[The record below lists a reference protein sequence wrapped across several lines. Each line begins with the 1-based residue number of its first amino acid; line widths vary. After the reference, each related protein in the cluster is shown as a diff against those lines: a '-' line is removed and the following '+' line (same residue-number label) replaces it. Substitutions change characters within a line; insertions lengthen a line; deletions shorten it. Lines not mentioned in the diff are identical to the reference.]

1 MRRVDAASSG
11 VLHAR
16 ERAVASQISL
26 ITRPGVSVD
35 LSGHGLGMIGQSPR
49 MPFELDQT
57 HDTQRARDNSWAA
70 GEATVRIGVA
80 AAVPAVLRSLGAD
93 PAEVV
98 AEAGF
103 DPELLDDPDNLI
115 SYAALHL
122 RRRSRRRFFA
132 LRRCRRLPQPR
143 QLSSIRSRR
152 QTVLDPAGA
161 CVADTCQTAICE
173 FSYVPLGIR
182 SSVAVRSA
190 RT

>member
-16 ERAVASQISL
+16 ARAVASQISL

-35 LSGHGLGMIGQSPR
+35 LSGHRFGMIRQSPR
-49 MPFELDQT
+49 MLFELDQT
-57 HDTQRARDNSWAA
+57 DDTQRARDLGP
-70 GEATVRIGVA
+70 GEATVRIGLA

-98 AEAGF
+98 AEAGLY
-103 DPELLDDPDNLI
+103 PELLDDPDNLI

-143 QLSSIRSRR
+143 QLSSIRSLRH
-152 QTVLDPAGA
+152 TALDPAGA

-173 FSYVPLGIR
+173 FSYAPLGIR
-182 SSVAVRSA
+182 GSVAVRTA
-190 RT
+190 RI